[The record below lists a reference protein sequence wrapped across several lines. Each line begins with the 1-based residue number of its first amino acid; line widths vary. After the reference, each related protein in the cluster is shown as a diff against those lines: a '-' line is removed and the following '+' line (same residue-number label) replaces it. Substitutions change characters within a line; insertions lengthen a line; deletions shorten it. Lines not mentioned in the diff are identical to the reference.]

1 MITVNK
7 AAYKIRRNLTAKE
20 FGDYEEISIEVSQ
33 PTEPVLGKDGN
44 EIPLS
49 DGTEMLT
56 YCKELVKA
64 FYSPTQA
71 AIAPTVK
78 QVSPQAPYQ
87 PAVPQQQVPSAAPR
101 AYQPQGQ
108 GARTREPRAAQGQ
121 YVYSIPFKAMNDSW
135 KAMCKQSGG
144 GFDGFTKQWKSNI
157 LLPGAEAY
165 LVGSAPQGNQ
175 QPQDDQDDL
184 PFLGDV

>member
-7 AAYKIRRNLTAKE
+7 AGYKIRRNLTAKE

-33 PTEPVLGKDGN
+33 PTEPVIGKDGN
-44 EIPLS
+44 EVPLS
-49 DGTEMLT
+49 DGTEMLS

-64 FYSPTQA
+64 FYSPTQK
-71 AIAPTVK
+71 AIAPTVQ

-87 PAVPQQQVPSAAPR
+87 PAVPQQAVQNNAPR

-108 GARTREPRAAQGQ
+108 RSGQRTPRASNGI
-121 YVYSIPFKAMNDSW
+121 YSYKLPFPTDENW

-144 GFDGFTKQWKSNI
+144 GFDGIAKLWKSNT
-157 LLPGAEAY
+157 LLPGAESY
-165 LVGSAPQGNQ
+165 LVGGPPQGEQ
-175 QPQDDQDDL
+175 QFTADDDQL
-184 PFLGDV
+184 PY